1 MGEAKNIIIKK
12 NQNTITT
19 NTWILTF
26 NLPVPP
32 QEIKIPC
39 FSNMKVTPYVPKP
52 MICDRCHK
60 LGHTKNR
67 CKHYA
72 DQRCEN
78 CGEKA
83 YITEKIIGPRPG
95 QTEAT

>member
-1 MGEAKNIIIKK
+1 
-12 NQNTITT
+12 
-19 NTWILTF
+19 
-26 NLPVPP
+26 
-32 QEIKIPC
+32 
-39 FSNMKVTPYVPKP
+39 MKVTPYVPKP

-72 DQRCEN
+72 DQRCDT

-83 YITEKIIGPRPG
+83 HITEKIIGPRPG
-95 QTEAT
+95 QTETTIEKITDPCPYENAKWCANFRETGSPSVAPGHCPQMSSAHA